1 MANPSTEPKGMS
13 AAQRAY
19 EEKQAKKA
27 GKSLDAWLA
36 DKRKRQTEAARP
48 AAPPPPPKKPGLL
61 SRLLDRAHK
70 PL

>member
-1 MANPSTEPKGMS
+1 MPAETRMS

-19 EEKQAKKA
+19 EAKRAQKA
-27 GKSLDAWLA
+27 GKLLDSWLNE
-36 DKRKRQTEAARP
+36 KQKRQTEASKP
-48 AAPPPPPKKPGLL
+48 AAPAAPPKKPGLF

>member
-1 MANPSTEPKGMS
+1 MPADSRMS

-19 EEKQAKKA
+19 EAKRAQKA
-27 GKSLDAWLA
+27 GKSLDAWL
-36 DKRKRQTEAARP
+36 DEKQKRQVKATQ
-48 AAPPPPPKKPGLL
+48 PPVTALPQKKPGLL

>member
-1 MANPSTEPKGMS
+1 MGQNNTMS

-19 EEKQAKKA
+19 ETRRAAKA
-27 GKSLDAWLA
+27 GKSLDAWLREKQA
-36 DKRKRQTEAARP
+36 REALATLSS
-48 AAPPPPPKKPGLL
+48 APPVPPKKPGLI

>member
-1 MANPSTEPKGMS
+1 MADQKSMS

-36 DKRKRQTEAARP
+36 QKQKRLADAAKP
-48 AAPPPPPKKPGLL
+48 AVAAAPPKKPGLIA
-61 SRLLDRAHK
+61 RLLDRAHK
-70 PL
+70 PI

>member
-1 MANPSTEPKGMS
+1 MPDAKTMS

-36 DKRKRQTEAARP
+36 EKRKRQAEANRP